1 MGVYAKQIANLSLV
15 KRIRKNASDEHVSD
29 VDADLLYAMVL
40 GTADKIGDAL
50 AQIPVTFRQYTKH
63 DLLHARNLIF
73 HMGKFIP
80 ASTLKILNPLELSV
94 LALAALLH
102 DLGMYVTPQERDAY
116 IDSEEFRSF
125 LAASPERDRAME
137 DARAGGKPSVARAI
151 EDAALAEY
159 FRKLHPERVRQNI
172 DLLLKDQLRFGQVD
186 LSRWVAE
193 ICESHGWGVQTSSD
207 PAHPE
212 RAVARL
218 APKQL
223 VYNVP
228 FHPQYI
234 ACCLRIADI
243 LDFDQSRTP
252 VSLLKTITDPISQR
266 EWQRHLQIDGAEITD
281 HTVEFY
287 ARCKHP
293 EHYVAVT
300 EYMDWIDAELSACR
314 RLVTRDAPADVAA
327 DYTLHLPVAVDR
339 FHITMDDPSYVAGAF
354 RFELDY
360 ERIMRL
366 LMDKSL
372 YPDPSLFLRELLQN
386 ALDACRL
393 RKALA
398 QAHGAAYEPSIVVWD
413 YSDDAEDPRIVFQ
426 DNGIGMSE
434 EVVKNYFMRVGRSY
448 YRSSEFN
455 TQRQKLQDQGVALE
469 ATSQFGIGILSCFM
483 VGDRLE
489 IETYRIGD
497 KPLEITIEGPT
508 KYFLMKRLPVPAPK
522 PFATPVAPDEDAPPQ
537 HAGTRLTMH
546 LRRNTEIDVHGV
558 IDQFAANVDC
568 NLVIRRR
575 EEVKNVSSWR
585 WTADPERVL
594 GLLPETIR
602 GVLVPEFVPLEKYEF
617 SRHLRGAA
625 WMWFL
630 RDDTGGFTYEKGYLK
645 LDTRLS
651 CKGLPK
657 EADKHGRYLQ
667 NPAVRDA
674 WRSRHEESEVSRF
687 ITSLSDEAFERIVA
701 WTSGLREAPDWP
713 VIKGCPEALA
723 SGDESWLS
731 FNVKYDSYNEPDL
744 RVEEYALH
752 GIRVPAGIVSWSP
765 MAGYGSPVQLLG
777 APGGFQI
784 DSRGNNPPIP
794 AASRLFVD
802 QAEGGK
808 VAVPLLRAFL
818 RHGLDLVASRQ
829 IRDRDWTREFI
840 DTMDHSP
847 YWLDVL
853 EADAQELLKLM
864 TWTVIFPGWRRLDAD
879 LVTLRQFIGR
889 SVRIGFDMSGVEHS
903 PTSPIIFD
911 SSDTHVLLFTHA
923 IERRDEIWHVDL
935 DRPVRRTAD
944 EFRKLLRASK

>member
-15 KRIRKNASDEHVSD
+15 KRIRKNASDEHVPEI
-29 VDADLLYAMVL
+29 DADLLHAMVL
-40 GTADKIGDAL
+40 GTADSIGDAL

-80 ASTLKILNPLELSV
+80 ANTLKILNPLELSV
-94 LALAALLH
+94 LVLAAMLH
-102 DLGMYVTPQERDAY
+102 DLGMYVTPQERDEY
-116 IDSEEFRSF
+116 IDSEAFRSF

-137 DARAGGKPSVARAI
+137 EARAGGRPSVARAI

-172 DLLLKDQLRFGQVD
+172 DLLLKDQLKFGQID
-186 LSRWVAE
+186 LSRWVAD
-193 ICESHGWGVQTSSD
+193 ICESHGWGVQTSTD

-300 EYMDWIDAELSACR
+300 EYMDWIDTELMACR
-314 RLVTRDAPADVAA
+314 RLVTRDAPSDVAA
-327 DYTLHLPVAVDR
+327 EYTLHLPVAVDR

-413 YSDDAEDPRIVFQ
+413 YSDDAEDPRIVLQ

-448 YRSSEFN
+448 YRSTEFN

-522 PFATPVAPDEDAPPQ
+522 PFATPVAPEQDAPPE

-546 LRRNTEIDVHGV
+546 LRRNTKIDVHGV
-558 IDQFAANVDC
+558 LDQFSANVDW
-568 NLVIRRR
+568 NLIIHRRQD
-575 EEVKNVSSWR
+575 VKTVPSWR
-585 WTADPERVL
+585 WTADPERVFAL
-594 GLLPETIR
+594 IPETFR
-602 GVLVPEFVPLEKYEF
+602 NVLVPEFVPLERYEF

-630 RDDTGGFTYEKGYLK
+630 RDVNGGLTYKRGYLE
-645 LDTRLS
+645 LDRKLS
-651 CKGLPK
+651 CKGIPK
-657 EADKHGRYLQ
+657 EIAERGRYLES
-667 NPAVRDA
+667 PSERTA
-674 WRSRHEESEVSRF
+674 WYGRGEESDVSRY
-687 ITSLSDEAFERIVA
+687 ITSLSDEAFARVA
-701 WTSGLREAPDWP
+701 DWASRVRDAPEWH
-713 VIKGCPEALA
+713 VSRGCPEALMA
-723 SGDESWLS
+723 GDESWLS
-731 FNVKYDSYNEPDL
+731 FNVKYSTYLEPAL
-744 RVEEYALH
+744 GVEEHALH
-752 GIRVPAGIVSWSP
+752 GIRIPAGIVSWSP
-765 MAGYGSPVQLLG
+765 MAGYGSPIELLG
-777 APGGFQI
+777 IPGGFQI
-784 DSRGNNPPIP
+784 DSRGTNPPNP
-794 AASRLFVD
+794 AASRLFMD
-802 QAEGGK
+802 QSEGGK
-808 VAVPLLRAFL
+808 TAIPLLRAFL
-818 RHGLDLVASRQ
+818 RHGLDLAASGR
-829 IRDRDWTREFI
+829 IRDGGWASEFI
-840 DTMDHSP
+840 DTVSHSR
-847 YWLDVL
+847 YWLEVL
-853 EADAQELLKLM
+853 EADAQELLARV
-864 TWTVIFPGWRRLDAD
+864 TWMVLFPGWRKLDAD
-879 LVTLRQFIGR
+879 FVTLRKFIGR
-889 SVRIGFDMSGVEHS
+889 YVRVGFDVPDVKAG
-903 PTSPIIFD
+903 PKSPIIFE
-911 SSDTHVLLFTHA
+911 SSNAQILLFTHA
-923 IERRDEIWHVDL
+923 IERRDDIWHVDL

-944 EFRKLLRASK
+944 EFRRLRDGSE